1 MATGGGTVTPV
12 NTTTDPTGL
21 ARTRWTLGSTAGANT
36 LNAVFSGLP
45 AVPFTATASND
56 VPSKVVLVSGDGQSA
71 VGGAALANPLVV
83 KVTDANDNPVQNVSV
98 AWTAIGG
105 GTVSSGGAPAA
116 SVTSA
121 TNAQGNAQVTRT
133 LGTTLGAY
141 TTTAEVA
148 GLTGSPVTFT
158 STATVG
164 PASQLVITT
173 QPGGPVAN
181 GALLSPQP
189 VVQMRDAGGNNVA
202 SPTRTVTAQLLSP
215 PAGAALNGDKTKTT
229 DGGGQAVFDDL
240 NVTGPV
246 GSYTIRFT
254 TPSLTG
260 ANSALVSVTVGPVN
274 AGKSTVDA
282 TPNSVAVGVATTIT
296 VTARDAGGNAVQG
309 ATVQLAATGNNNTF
323 GSASGNTDASGQ
335 ATASYSSTSPGNH
348 TITATFNGTTT
359 ATDNAVVQVA
369 TGPPDAGTSIV
380 TASPTA
386 VEAGQ
391 ISTITVTAKD
401 VGGNPIQGATV
412 VLAADGSGNTLVQPA
427 GTTNSSGV
435 ATGTFKSTGL
445 STHTITAKIDGVD
458 ITDNATVD
466 VSAGNPSASQSGLSV
481 STNSITAG
489 DAGVDGYHHGEERL
503 GRPDCRRRRRPL
515 RRGWR
520 KLYRSCAHRR
530 QRRDNLDLHQ
540 HDCRRPHHLGDG
552 RQRDD
557 QPDASDH
564 GECGG
569 PGQHHVDHSAAKSS
583 IKRNCIH
590 GGHDRR
596 GYLRQP
602 GQRGFG

>member
-1 MATGGGTVTPV
+1 M
-12 NTTTDPTGL
+12 
-21 ARTRWTLGSTAGANT
+21 
-36 LNAVFSGLP
+36 
-45 AVPFTATASND
+45 
-56 VPSKVVLVSGDGQSA
+56 QSA

-148 GLTGSPVTFT
+148 GLAGSPVTFT

-260 ANSALVSVTVGPVN
+260 VNSALVSVTVGPVN

-489 DAGVDGYHHGEERL
+489 DAGSTVTITVKNASGVPIAGAAVVLSD
-503 GRPDCRRRRRPL
+503 
-515 RRGWR
+515 
-520 KLYRSCAHRR
+520 
-530 QRRDNLDLHQ
+530 
-540 HDCRRPHHLGDG
+540 GDG
-552 RQRDD
+552 GNFTAPALTDGSGVTTSTYTNTTAGDHTISATVGSVTISQTQVITVNAAAPASITWTT
-557 QPDASDH
+557 QPPNPASNGIAFTVDMTVEDTF
-564 GECGG
+564 GNPVSGASVDMTLNAGG
-569 PGQHHVDHSAAKSS
+569 SATLNGVTPVTTVNGVATFSLSVSGIFVPCSLTAS
-583 IKRNCIH
+583 IGSLTADSN
-590 GGHDRR
+590 
-596 GYLRQP
+596 
-602 GQRGFG
+602 GFTVLP